1 MRSVI
6 VLGGP
11 ANAAFRCRKGGL
23 VGTEQESVVGASVAD
38 AEVVTCV
45 GPLCPSTAIG
55 ERNAGKI
62 PATGCGGSREAGTR
76 RKKREPLNN
85 TITAWL

>member
-1 MRSVI
+1 M
-6 VLGGP
+6 
-11 ANAAFRCRKGGL
+11 
-23 VGTEQESVVGASVAD
+23 GTEQESVVGASVAD

-62 PATGCGGSREAGTR
+62 PATGCGGSREAGKR